1 LTEHPLSTLLQ
12 AAARGRFPP
21 PDGAVEILPPLD
33 GKVDAVVAFTA
44 HSATAV
50 ELPAD
55 DIRARLDP
63 DDFGA
68 SMSATFL
75 AWLSERLGTPPGV
88 LDTTLVAPGRPS
100 VAADIVLERRDD
112 LMDHPRVARA
122 TRYRTD
128 LHVYTDGSGAG
139 VLVVGR
145 GLADRWE
152 MAFEVDA
159 VTRGRGVGRALAA
172 AAPTLIPEGEFLFAQ
187 ASPGNAASVRTLLAA
202 GYVPIGS
209 EVVFARAD

>member
-1 LTEHPLSTLLQ
+1 
-12 AAARGRFPP
+12 
-21 PDGAVEILPPLD
+21 
-33 GKVDAVVAFTA
+33 
-44 HSATAV
+44 
-50 ELPAD
+50 
-55 DIRARLDP
+55 
-63 DDFGA
+63 
-68 SMSATFL
+68 
-75 AWLSERLGTPPGV
+75 
-88 LDTTLVAPGRPS
+88 
-100 VAADIVLERRDD
+100 
-112 LMDHPRVARA
+112 MDHPRVARA

-209 EVVFARAD
+209 EVLFARAD